1 MFFLALWSGKVMDPK
16 VRMKQVSGAWVCS
29 LMMGLAWSV
38 EVSAL
43 EGEEADGL
51 GLSVGVGLDSHY
63 VSEGRDNLDGDALAG
78 VTVEGESGGLSGGVW
93 YAESP
98 DRDYTELNLY
108 AGYAFEIGAWEWTV
122 GYTYLDFITDD
133 ADDSEVGVGV
143 AYGNLPYGMTFGLEG
158 YYSFDAEGAFFE
170 ASVSQETE
178 VEEWLTLAPSLI
190 LGWNEGYIADGHDGA
205 NHIEVRIEAT
215 IALTDAFELGI
226 FAAHTWGLDAEPK
239 VYPDDGPLED
249 FVYGGIAIRFLN

>member
-1 MFFLALWSGKVMDPK
+1 MKKHVIGCVLGSLAIGLWST
-16 VRMKQVSGAWVCS
+16 GA
-29 LMMGLAWSV
+29 
-38 EVSAL
+38 SAI
-43 EGEEADGL
+43 EGEGL

-78 VTVEGESGGLSGGVW
+78 VTVEGASGGLSGGVW

-108 AGYAFEIGAWEWTV
+108 AGYGFEVGEWEWSA
-122 GYTYLDFITDD
+122 GFTYLDFISDD
-133 ADDSEVGVGV
+133 ADDTEFGVGV
-143 AYGNLPYGMTFGLEG
+143 TYGNLPFGLTAGLEG

-215 IALTDAFELGI
+215 IALTDAFEMGI
-226 FAAHTWGLDAEPK
+226 YAAHTWGMDADPGS
-239 VYPDDGPLED
+239 YGDDEALND
-249 FVYGGIAIRFLN
+249 FLYGGISISYSK